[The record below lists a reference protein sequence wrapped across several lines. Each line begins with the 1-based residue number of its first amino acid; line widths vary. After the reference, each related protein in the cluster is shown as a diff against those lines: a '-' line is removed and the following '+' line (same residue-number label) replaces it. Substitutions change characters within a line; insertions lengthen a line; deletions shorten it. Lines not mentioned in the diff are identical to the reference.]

1 MPNLRKWNW
10 ILRFGS
16 EPNSFRSRKSLL
28 TRFLLSPRLFLTD
41 PSTPPS
47 TMMKSFALTES
58 TLVEDFVVVAAP
70 IDDDESY
77 DCCEEYGPLASD
89 ERNDSVIPVILE
101 VPETVTVLAADD
113 QQLDPLEVGSL
124 DSDLPAVVVVDPE
137 QVTAAAVSS
146 ESVAPAVTATA
157 PSPKASTLATK
168 HSQLAD
174 RFEESVHAKLA
185 KRHKKKNRRGR
196 ATSTAASIAM
206 AQIASYRASATK
218 KRMNARAR
226 GYNGMAMVACA

>member
-1 MPNLRKWNW
+1 
-10 ILRFGS
+10 
-16 EPNSFRSRKSLL
+16 
-28 TRFLLSPRLFLTD
+28 
-41 PSTPPS
+41 
-47 TMMKSFALTES
+47 MMKSFALTES

-124 DSDLPAVVVVDPE
+124 DSDLPAVVVDDPE
-137 QVTAAAVSS
+137 QVTAAAAVSS

-218 KRMNARAR
+218 KRMNATKRAR